1 MKGTSTLFFMA
12 TTKINGHDVL
22 VMTGATAGTLTE
34 VAASKDCALNI
45 NNQLVEKASGTNGTV
60 REYLAGLYGWT
71 IQVSGLYALGAHV
84 SLVGHLLAG
93 TLLHVGFY
101 IGDEQLTGTA
111 FIESMEVGGPLRG
124 KATYNVTLRGSGAL
138 TVVEEEEEDEQSED

>member
-1 MKGTSTLFFMA
+1 MS

-22 VMTGATAGTLTE
+22 ICVGTTAGTLEE
-34 VAASKDCALNI
+34 VAAQRDCSLSI
-45 NNQLVEKASGTNGTV
+45 NNQLIEKASGTDGTV

-71 IQVSGLYALGAHV
+71 MQVSGLYELGAHA

-111 FIESMEVGGPLRG
+111 FIENMEVGGPLRG
-124 KATYNVTLRGSGAL
+124 KATYNVALRGSGAL
-138 TVVEEEEEDEQSED
+138 TVVEDEQS